1 MTRQDQT
8 GQLIEKKRLWPAL
21 FWWAVFAAAFGCIE
35 AAVVVY
41 IRRLAGMP
49 PGMDYRQIWTARG
62 LSFHS
67 ISILTELRRQG
78 ILGVELTREIATLT
92 LLFSAACAAG
102 RSRIEKA
109 AIFGYTF
116 ALWDLTYYLYLAFWI
131 GFPRSLLDTDI
142 YFLILTASYGP
153 IWLPA
158 LVLMP
163 ALLALSV
170 GLMRKA
176 GASQP
181 LPGVENPCL

>member
-1 MTRQDQT
+1 MARQDK
-8 GQLIEKKRLWPAL
+8 IETTIERERPWPAL
-21 FWWAVFAAAFGCIE
+21 FWWTVYATAFGCIE

-49 PGMDYRQIWTARG
+49 PGLDYRQIWAARG
-62 LSFHS
+62 LPFRSVA
-67 ISILTELRRQG
+67 ILTELRRHGIQG
-78 ILGVELTREIATLT
+78 IEITREVATLV
-92 LLFSAACAAG
+92 LLLSAACAAG
-102 RSRIEKA
+102 RSRMEKA

-131 GFPRSLLDTDI
+131 GFPHSLLNTDI
-142 YFLILTASYGP
+142 YFLIPTASYGP

-170 GLMRKA
+170 VLMHKA
-176 GASQP
+176 GAPQHKA
-181 LPGVENPCL
+181 PCARRF